1 MEIVINLAGEALQGS
16 HKLLNLSEI
25 WQTYSLSEFV
35 VFFFIFWF
43 LGPGDP
49 LLDHKQTKN
58 LQDAKA

>member
-1 MEIVINLAGEALQGS
+1 MISREIVINLAREAI
-16 HKLLNLSEI
+16 N
-25 WQTYSLSEFV
+25 SLSEFV
-35 VFFFIFWF
+35 VFFLIFWKFWF